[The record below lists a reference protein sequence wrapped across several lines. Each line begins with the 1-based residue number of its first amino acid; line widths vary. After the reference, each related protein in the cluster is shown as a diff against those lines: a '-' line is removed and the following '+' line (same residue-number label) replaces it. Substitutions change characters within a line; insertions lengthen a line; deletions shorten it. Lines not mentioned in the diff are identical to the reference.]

1 MIFNLNAMLVGLRLI
16 TNNYFDIIL
25 LNLING
31 IH

>member
-16 TNNYFDIIL
+16 KNNYFDIIL
-25 LNLING
+25 LNLIHG